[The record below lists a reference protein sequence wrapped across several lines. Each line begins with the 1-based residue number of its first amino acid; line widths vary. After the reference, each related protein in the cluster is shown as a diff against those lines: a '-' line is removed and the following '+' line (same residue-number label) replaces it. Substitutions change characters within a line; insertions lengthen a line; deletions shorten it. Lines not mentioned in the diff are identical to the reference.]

1 MRSLVVFAVLLGGV
15 MLIAARPAEAGFI
28 KRDFL
33 IKSCASSDEQRL
45 ADCTGYLIGVTDTTQ
60 SEAGSKVCVPAGL
73 AIRNLRDAVV
83 YYLRAHAK
91 GEPDGDAAPAVRA
104 ALRALYP
111 CPQ

>member
-1 MRSLVVFAVLLGGV
+1 MRCLLILAVLLGGV
-15 MLIAARPAEAGFI
+15 MLLAARPARAGFI

-33 IKSCASSDEQRL
+33 LASCASSDEQRL

-60 SEAGSKVCVPAGL
+60 SEAGSIVCVPTGI

-83 YYLRAHAK
+83 YYLHAHAK
-91 GEPDGDAAPAVRA
+91 GPDGDAAPMVRA

-111 CPQ
+111 CKK

>member
-1 MRSLVVFAVLLGGV
+1 MMRFLLILAVLLGGV
-15 MLIAARPAEAGFI
+15 LVIAAKPAEAGFI

-33 IKSCASSDEQRL
+33 LRSCASSDEQKL

-60 SEAGSKVCVPAGL
+60 SEAGSIVCVPTGI
-73 AIRNLRDAVV
+73 AIRNLRDSVV

-91 GEPDGDAAPAVRA
+91 GPDDDAAPAVRA

-111 CPQ
+111 CKK